1 MRVLFWSKVFWP
13 KIGGVEVHAARLLE
27 ALQARGHEFLVVTTR
42 SDPDQPEGDEY
53 RGIPIHRFPFWSTES
68 YTEIDTLMR
77 IRQRVA
83 VLKRAFAPDLVHVN
97 AVDVGNFFHLLTS
110 QVDTAPLLVTLHGEW
125 ESRYDGVVK
134 NILGAADWVAG
145 CSQAILETGR
155 RLAPEIVP
163 RSAVIYNGLEA
174 PPLEPA
180 PLPFEAPRL
189 LCLGRLSPEKGFDLA
204 LTAFAAVVRQFPQA
218 RLAVAGDGSSRPE
231 LEQQAAQLEI
241 GHQVDFLGWVE
252 PEDVPALINTATLVV
267 MPSRQESLPLVAL
280 EAALMGRP
288 LVATRVGGLPEVVA
302 HEQTGLLVNTEDSQA
317 LADAVELL
325 LRRPAMAIQ
334 MGLNARSR
342 AQQLFSWQRHVD
354 GYDALYK
361 KFKTSPS
368 TGPSQTTHAN
378 QRE

>member
-1 MRVLFWSKVFWP
+1 M
-13 KIGGVEVHAARLLE
+13 LL
-27 ALQARGHEFLVVTTR
+27 R
-42 SDPDQPEGDEY
+42 
-53 RGIPIHRFPFWSTES
+53 
-68 YTEIDTLMR
+68 YTQIDALMR
-77 IRQRVA
+77 IRQKVA
-83 VLKRAFAPDLVHVN
+83 ALKRTFAPDLLHVN
-97 AVDVGNFFHLLTS
+97 AVDVGNVFHLLTAH
-110 QVDTAPLLVTLHGEW
+110 VDSAPLLVTLHGEW
-125 ESRYDGVVK
+125 QPQHDGVVK
-134 NILGAADWVAG
+134 NIFGAADWVAG
-145 CSQAILETGR
+145 CSQAILEKGR
-155 RLAPEIVP
+155 QLAPDIIS
-163 RSAVIYNGLEA
+163 RSCVIYNGLEV
-174 PPLEPA
+174 PLLRPTQ
-180 PLPFEAPRL
+180 LPFETPRV

-204 LTAFAAVVRQFPQA
+204 LTAFAAILRQFPQA
-218 RLAVAGDGSSRPE
+218 RLMIAGDGSARLD

-241 GHQVDFLGWVE
+241 GHHVDFLGWVE

-288 LVATRVGGLPEVVA
+288 LVATCVGGLPEVVA
-302 HEQTGLLVNTEDSQA
+302 HEQTGLLVNLEDSRA

-361 KFKTSPS
+361 KLKTNPF
-368 TGPSQTTHAN
+368 TGPSQTAYAN